1 MKTMTIRDFRTRP
14 QQVRKIIAAEPQS
27 LLTAS
32 GKPFALVIPVD
43 GETLDETL
51 SALRI
56 GRTQTALRA
65 LRAEAKEKGR
75 DRLTMEQIDA
85 VVAKTRRQRRS
96 RRSRAARR

>member
-1 MKTMTIRDFRTRP
+1 MKTLTIRDFRTRP
-14 QQVRKIIAAEPQS
+14 QQVRKTIAAEPQS

-43 GETLDETL
+43 VETLDETL
-51 SALRI
+51 DSLRI

-75 DRLTMEQIDA
+75 DRLTLEEIDA
-85 VVAKTRRQRRS
+85 VVAKTRRERRP
-96 RRSRAARR
+96 RRSRARRR